1 MNHPYMKEYFNKND
15 LKTEQKKI
23 KVSIDDNERLSLK

>member
-1 MNHPYMKEYFNKND
+1 MKEYFNKND